1 MTSQVHVV
9 GQCVPEMSRERGHA
23 TLDINHSTDRLG
35 LLLGLNE
42 AVASSLPF
50 QEMIRAMVASL
61 RAGVRCDA
69 VAVFL
74 SDDEAGRL
82 RLCARAPSDGGAPS
96 LPAVQDLLGAVF
108 RSRRPWI
115 GNLAELFERTES
127 ESLSDSFRSG
137 CVLPLAARDRAVGV
151 LALGRSGERAFSSD
165 ALEFLAQLGKQI
177 AVAVEYSKAVAELA
191 HLKARHH
198 LHKLAPDDGAGSAL
212 HFGRIDG
219 RSPALR
225 RALKQIEAV
234 SPTDSTVLLH
244 GETGTGKELLAQ
256 AVHELSPRRAGPLVK
271 LNCAAIPTGL
281 LESELFGHEK
291 GAFTSASAQRI
302 GRFEMADG
310 GTLLL
315 DEVAEIPLELQPK
328 LLRVL
333 QEREF
338 ERLGGMRTLRTDTR
352 VVAATN
358 RDLKSMVERG
368 TFRADLFY
376 RLHVFPIHVPA
387 LRDRPED
394 IPLLIRHYT
403 AELSRRMHKSI
414 DGIPSSTM
422 TELCRYS
429 WPGNVREL
437 QNVLE
442 RALILSSGP
451 VLEVD
456 LADLMP
462 HHSPPRLTEAK
473 VQSLPLK
480 SVREGLQ
487 QIQRDEILRALREA
501 GGRVGGAD
509 GAAARLGLKRT
520 TLIAR
525 MSRLGIEARP
535 AAA

>member
-1 MTSQVHVV
+1 MT
-9 GQCVPEMSRERGHA
+9 
-23 TLDINHSTDRLG
+23 TYIDHSVDRLG

-74 SDDEAGRL
+74 CDGEAGDL
-82 RLCARAPSDGGAPS
+82 RLCARAPSDGEEGHGAPS
-96 LPAVQDLLGAVF
+96 LPAVQELLGPVF
-108 RSRRPWI
+108 RSRRPWV

-127 ESLSDSFRSG
+127 ESLSDRFRSG
-137 CVLPLAARDRAVGV
+137 CVLPLAAGDRAIGV
-151 LALGRSGERAFSSD
+151 LALGRSEECAFSSD
-165 ALEFLAQLGKQI
+165 GLEFLAHLGKQI
-177 AVAVEYSKAVAELA
+177 AVAVEYSKAVAEIA
-191 HLKARHH
+191 HLKARHAVQT
-198 LHKLAPDDGAGSAL
+198 LCSDLQPGSTL
-212 HFGRIDG
+212 HFGRIVG
-219 RSPALR
+219 LSAALR
-225 RALKQIEAV
+225 RVLKQIQSV

-244 GETGTGKELLAQ
+244 GETGTGKELLAR
-256 AVHELSPRRAGPLVK
+256 AVHELSARGAGPLVK

-315 DEVAEIPLELQPK
+315 DEVSEIPLELQPK

-352 VVAATN
+352 VVGVTN
-358 RDLKSMVERG
+358 RDLKTMVEQG

-376 RLHVFPIHVPA
+376 RLNVFPIHVPP

-394 IPLLIRHYT
+394 IPLLVRHYT
-403 AELSRRMHKSI
+403 AEFSRRMNKSI
-414 DGIPSSTM
+414 DSIPSSTM

-442 RALILSSGP
+442 RAVILSSGP
-451 VLEVD
+451 ILEVD
-456 LADLMP
+456 PTDLTSNG
-462 HHSPPRLTEAK
+462 SPRRPTEAK
-473 VQSLPLK
+473 VQSLPSLK
-480 SVREGLQ
+480 RVREELQ
-487 QIQRDEILRALREA
+487 QAQRDQILLALREA
-501 GGRVGGAD
+501 GGRVGGAA

-525 MSRLGIEARP
+525 MSRLGIEARS